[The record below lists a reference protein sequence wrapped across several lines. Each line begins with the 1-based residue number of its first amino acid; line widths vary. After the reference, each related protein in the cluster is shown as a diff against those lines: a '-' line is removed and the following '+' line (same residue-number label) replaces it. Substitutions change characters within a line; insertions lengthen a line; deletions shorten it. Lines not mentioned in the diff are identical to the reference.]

1 MPTITARVL
10 QSTGLAASIGA
21 IAARELGLTS
31 DTERPVIGTTTG
43 GAKYIGTEEVVNIT
57 TVAPAALTVRRRSKT
72 IIFVDT
78 ATAGGHVALDI
89 QAGASVAG
97 YRCKVFVS
105 GPDARVGAVTYGGGL
120 VEYIPNGY
128 SQEFIWNGSAWL
140 KTTLSYAEKAEIGQ
154 VVDTMIETAYDAKHP
169 FLKLWDADHDL
180 TTANYP
186 LAIAPLRAQKS
197 PIWGGSAYVTSI
209 AVTVTG
215 GVITSAA
222 GTRWTNF
229 MAAIAEEQIVH
240 GSYVNFR
247 CVTLN
252 GNDYAI
258 TNVNTVTP
266 SLTIGSPPGDGAYT
280 LEYYPNRIPGST
292 SSARTFKDTG
302 RVLMSPNGVAYVPGA
317 RRRDRMQG
325 HWHEVYE
332 SGNNTYAAYNAS
344 GRSTG
349 TESWIPTATPASTRV
364 RARELITDGTNGT
377 PRTGANTEP
386 NSTTVYR
393 AMWVGTIL

>member
-1 MPTITARVL
+1 MPTITARIL
-10 QSTGLAASIGA
+10 QSTGLAASTGS

-31 DTERPVIGTTTG
+31 DTERPVIGSTVG
-43 GAKYIGTEEVVNIT
+43 GAKYIGTEEVTNIT
-57 TVAPAALTVRRRSKT
+57 TAAPAAVPIRRRSRSL
-72 IIFVDT
+72 IFVDT
-78 ATAGGHVALDI
+78 ATAGAHVALDI
-89 QAGASVAG
+89 QAGAQVAG
-97 YRCKVFVS
+97 YTCKVFVS
-105 GPDARVGAVTYGGGL
+105 GPDARVCAVTYGGGA

-140 KTTLSYAEKAEIGQ
+140 KTTLSYAEKTEIGQ
-154 VVDTMIETAYDAKHP
+154 VVDSMIETAYDAKHP

-180 TTANYP
+180 TATNYP

-197 PIWGGSAYVTSI
+197 PIWDGSAYVTSI

-266 SLTIGSPPGDGAYT
+266 SLTVGSPPADGAYT
-280 LEYYPNRIPGST
+280 LEYYPSRIPGST

-302 RVLMSPNGVAYVPGA
+302 RSLMSLDGVALVPGT

-325 HWHEVYE
+325 HGHAIRLDANAGSDTTMVGSTDYGTSYDKSTSGAASVIE
-332 SGNNTYAAYNAS
+332 S
-344 GRSTG
+344 
-349 TESWIPTATPASTRV
+349 
-364 RARELITDGTNGT
+364 DGTNGT
-377 PRTGANTEP
+377 PRTGSKTEP

>member
-10 QSTGLAASIGA
+10 QSTGLASAIGS

-31 DTERPVIGTTTG
+31 DTERPVIGSTVG
-43 GAKYIGTEEVVNIT
+43 GAKYIGTEEILNIT
-57 TVAPAALTVRRRSKT
+57 TAAPAAVPIRRRSRSL
-72 IIFVDT
+72 IFVDT
-78 ATAGGHVALDI
+78 ATAGAHVALDI
-89 QAGASVAG
+89 QNGAQVAG
-97 YRCKVFVS
+97 YTCKVFVS
-105 GPDARVGAVTYGGGL
+105 GPDARVCAVTYGGGA

-128 SQEFIWNGSAWL
+128 SQEFVWNGSAWL
-140 KTTLSYAEKAEIGQ
+140 KTTLSFAEKAEIGQ
-154 VVDTMIETAYDAKHP
+154 VVDSMIETAYDAKHP

-180 TTANYP
+180 TATNYP

-197 PIWGGSAYVTSI
+197 PIWDGSAYVTSI

-215 GVITSAA
+215 GVITSAD

-266 SLTIGSPPGDGAYT
+266 SLTVSSPPGDGAYT
-280 LEYYPNRIPGST
+280 LEYYPHRIPGST

-302 RVLMSPNGVAYVPGA
+302 RSLMSPDGVAYVPGA

-325 HWHEVYE
+325 HYHSDFY
-332 SGNNTYAAYNAS
+332 SGSSTSTSGGTVEYYA
-344 GRSTG
+344 RG
-349 TESWIPTATPASTRV
+349 TAGAKLSQIVGSPY
-364 RARELITDGTNGT
+364 TDGTNGT
-377 PRTGANTEP
+377 PRTGSKTEP
-386 NSTTVYR
+386 NSTAVYR